1 VLSTVKVGSFA
12 ADPQA
17 VPLALL
23 WGYVGM
29 AALYA
34 LSYCTFVLS
43 AGMWSFQRRE
53 LGGGEG

>member
-1 VLSTVKVGSFA
+1 
-12 ADPQA
+12 
-17 VPLALL
+17 
-23 WGYVGM
+23 M

-34 LSYCTFVLS
+34 VSYCTFVLG